1 MEFPSTT
8 NSTIDSNYKF
18 PQDSSMIQVSCGFL
32 VLLLQLG
39 LQLVEA
45 GSIRSKNTSTVF
57 MRGLACLTISV
68 VITWVCGYSF
78 TFSPGHYLLGYD
90 SNWFGLHKVGNAV
103 QAHWFLHAAVSSL
116 PSSIIAASMTE
127 RSHLTGHLV
136 LAAVLAGVVYP
147 LPAHWVWHQQGWLHM
162 KGCRDVGG
170 VIVVHLF
177 SGFGA
182 LVGSLLVGPRVERLG
197 NNFRDTAVPG
207 HSLPLVAV
215 GGMMVLVGIVAKVV
229 GLVDKYEQIGPV
241 AANSLIG
248 GAGGG
253 VVAMSLSKLIEGKVS
268 MSRQTRDYNKNMVT
282 VNRRWSYLTSYNGV
296 LSGMVSVCGVGS
308 TLPTWA
314 ALISGIVGG
323 FAFFMLSLL
332 LKINK
337 VDDPVSGVAVNLS
350 GGLVG
355 SLVTGLALLAE
366 THDGMVV
373 GWQLVGVVVVSAW
386 VVTLCL
392 VIMLP
397 LLLCGKLRIKD
408 SHEKLGVDCVK
419 VFEEAYSL
427 PLNDE
432 KSFPPGCRDLK
443 TRSVVGGNERDR
455 SPVCAFVTPSIREQL
470 VGTSPLT
477 STSKVYLSNTINKW
491 SMDTEATTP
500 RIVMER
506 PSPATSL
513 QSLVPPPPPSYAN
526 TKSPHST
533 QLETSLTVPEI
544 SVTASDT
551 SSQDNSQTPL
561 LSNSG
566 QANHSIAFDVK
577 ELRVALKEQ
586 RGRLKNTNSL
596 LKSPGSRSVS
606 VGEEYDQQGNNSI
619 SSAGSDISV
628 KSEVVRQ
635 TVKTASNKENF
646 NYLAGSKKLDAD
658 IDDAV
663 GRQTDPLKVN
673 DTRSE
678 NSSVIEVKEKGLES
692 LKEAVCDESVK
703 GEQDFDYSK
712 KDIDDGLA
720 QVSHV
725 EVKDSD
731 ENGSVIDSEDGNE
744 KRQESGL
751 I

>member
-1 MEFPSTT
+1 M
-8 NSTIDSNYKF
+8 
-18 PQDSSMIQVSCGFL
+18 
-32 VLLLQLG
+32 
-39 LQLVEA
+39 
-45 GSIRSKNTSTVF
+45 
-57 MRGLACLTISV
+57 
-68 VITWVCGYSF
+68 
-78 TFSPGHYLLGYD
+78 
-90 SNWFGLHKVGNAV
+90 
-103 QAHWFLHAAVSSL
+103 
-116 PSSIIAASMTE
+116 
-127 RSHLTGHLV
+127 
-136 LAAVLAGVVYP
+136 
-147 LPAHWVWHQQGWLHM
+147 
-162 KGCRDVGG
+162 
-170 VIVVHLF
+170 VHLF
-177 SGFGA
+177 SGVGA
-182 LVGSLLVGPRVERLG
+182 LVGTLLVGPRVEKLG
-197 NNFRDTAVPG
+197 KNYRDNAIPG

-215 GGMMVLVGIVAKVV
+215 GGMMVLVGMVAKVV
-229 GLVDKYEQIGPV
+229 GLVNEYEEVGPV

-253 VVAMSLSKLIEGKVS
+253 VVAMSLSKLTQKKVTL
-268 MSRQTRDYNKNMVT
+268 SRQSQDKIKNMAMAT
-282 VNRRWSYLTSYNGV
+282 RRWSYLTAYNGV

-308 TLPTWA
+308 SLPTWA

-323 FAFFMLSLL
+323 LAFFMMSLL
-332 LKINK
+332 LKIFK

-366 THDGMVV
+366 THDGMAV

-386 VVTLCL
+386 VVTFCL
-392 VIMLP
+392 VLMLP

-408 SHEKLGVDCVK
+408 SHEKLGVDSVK
-419 VFEEAYSL
+419 VFEEAYSF

-432 KSFPPGCRDLK
+432 RGFTPGCRDLK
-443 TRSVVGGNERDR
+443 TRSVVGGIEKDR

-470 VGTSPLT
+470 VGPSPLT

-526 TKSPHST
+526 TKSPRST

-646 NYLAGSKKLDAD
+646 NYLAGTKKLDDD
-658 IDDAV
+658 IIDIGGCESNPIQVDESMA
-663 GRQTDPLKVN
+663 
-673 DTRSE
+673 E
-678 NSSVIEVKEKGLES
+678 NSSMEELEKLERP
-692 LKEAVCDESVK
+692 KVPVGDESVK

-720 QVSHV
+720 QTSHV